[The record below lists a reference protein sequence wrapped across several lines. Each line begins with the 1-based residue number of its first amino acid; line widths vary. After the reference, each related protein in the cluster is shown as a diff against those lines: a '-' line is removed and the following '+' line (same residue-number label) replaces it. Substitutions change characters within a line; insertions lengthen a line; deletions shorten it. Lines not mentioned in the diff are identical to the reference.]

1 MGVDTGKPKL
11 GLPGD
16 QGAEFPGPVQHLGI
30 FGTEPA
36 SGPSVFLAVS
46 AEAERSADRVFWAM
60 LRAVLSV
67 IYSQAHEQIS
77 TRFSAFKKAY
87 VS

>member
-1 MGVDTGKPKL
+1 MGP
-11 GLPGD
+11 D
-16 QGAEFPGPVQHLGI
+16 QAFRSQVA
-30 FGTEPA
+30 A
-36 SGPSVFLAVS
+36 SLQSFLSLMIRAVS
-46 AEAERSADRVFWAM
+46 LLKSSEGSRVFWAM